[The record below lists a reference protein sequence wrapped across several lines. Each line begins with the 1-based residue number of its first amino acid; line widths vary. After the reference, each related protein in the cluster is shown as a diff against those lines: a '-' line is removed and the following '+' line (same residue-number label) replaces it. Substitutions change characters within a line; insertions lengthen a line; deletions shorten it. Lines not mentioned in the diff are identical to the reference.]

1 MHDTFETALYLSE
14 LSREAV
20 GTRALLAL
28 LPSDHLEWR
37 PHPKSQTLRELASHL
52 VNLPSWV
59 PMTLEQPELDLAA
72 HHDWTTPQ
80 MGSAEEALA
89 TLEVNLGV
97 AKASLERA
105 TEATFQE
112 PWTLRSGDQV
122 HFTQPKSGVLRS
134 FVFNHLVHH
143 RAQLGVYLRLLNIP
157 LPPVYGP
164 TADAP
169 GM

>member
-1 MHDTFETALYLSE
+1 MNAAREASLYLSE
-14 LSREAV
+14 LSLEAV
-20 GTRALLAL
+20 ATRALLAL
-28 LPSDHLEWR
+28 LPSDQLGWR
-37 PHPKSQTLRELASHL
+37 PHPKSQTLGELASHL

-72 HHDWTTPQ
+72 SQGWTTPQ
-80 MGSAEEALA
+80 VRSAQEALA
-89 TLEVNLGV
+89 ALEENLGV

-112 PWTLRSGDQV
+112 PWTLRAGEQV
-122 HFTQPKSGVLRS
+122 HFTQPKSGVLRG

-143 RAQLGVYLRLLNIP
+143 RAQLGLYLRLLDIP
-157 LPPVYGP
+157 LPSVYGP
-164 TADAP
+164 TADTP